1 MHKATISAT
10 VRGVTTSFSK
20 VVERVSEGVIFAST
34 YAVQHFDHELSDW
47 DKQGLGEH
55 GFTRV
60 RTTDGAGEDMEIEVN
75 IEMDFDKERLAE
87 LLPDPKNP
95 IYLYVLVRN
104 DMESLVGTPEDRK
117 AGLPCAQTGHAANQ
131 MVYQV
136 RKKNQSD
143 LNDLLTEW
151 ENETGMGFGTEI
163 VVGAHYS
170 RIKQAVETAALLGHH
185 AAMTKDPEYPLRD
198 GKMMHFIPVETC
210 GYIFG
215 RKNDLQA
222 IMSQFDL
229 LP

>member
-1 MHKATISAT
+1 MFRATIERHDENVVST
-10 VRGVTTSFSK
+10 VMGEFDSTEECVSF
-20 VVERVSEGVIFAST
+20 VEYRALNDFKFCMSQEEREHFRLTFVFTANIGGGFGGWLIANISELTPMG
-34 YAVQHFDHELSDW
+34 EL
-47 DKQGLGEH
+47 
-55 GFTRV
+55 
-60 RTTDGAGEDMEIEVN
+60 
-75 IEMDFDKERLAE
+75 RLD
-87 LLPDPKNP
+87 LTPDPKNP
-95 IYLYVLVRN
+95 IYLYVAVCTN
-104 DMESLVGTPEDRK
+104 YESLVGTDDNRK

-136 RKKNQSD
+136 RQKNNSA

-163 VVGAHYS
+163 VVGGHVS
-170 RIKQAVETAALLGHH
+170 KVKQAVEMASLLGYH

-198 GKMMHFIPVETC
+198 GKSMHFIPLETC

-215 RKNDLQA
+215 RKNDLQS